1 MTVVA
6 VRRISV
12 RGLAAALGLALV
24 ATTLLGQRPA
34 VADATRTV
42 TYEVV
47 QRGDVRTDLGEFQRT
62 AAAVLG
68 DARGWSLGGSVRF
81 VRVASGGQFS
91 LVLASPSV
99 VDAAATVC
107 SPLYSCRVGRQVL
120 INDRNWR
127 EATPGWRAANG
138 SLAEYRRYVVD
149 HEVGHFLGF
158 GHVGCAR
165 SGARAPV
172 MMQQSKGLQG
182 CAPAGWPTRGERE
195 QLASRSG
202 VPIHPHVFTDVL
214 HGGVHT
220 AAIHEAAD
228 LDIVNGYDDGSFR
241 PAAQV
246 TRAQVASV
254 LARSLDLRP
263 VGTSPFSDVVDGTP
277 HAGAITAL
285 AEARIALGDRDGTYR
300 PSERVTRGQLASLLA
315 RAYGLGATRPAPF
328 RDVPSNHAHAG
339 GIAAAAESGITTGY
353 PDGTFRAGERIR
365 RDQVASFVVRSRSL
379 GRP

>member
-1 MTVVA
+1 MA
-6 VRRISV
+6 VRRASV
-12 RGLAAALGLALV
+12 RGLVTALGLALV
-24 ATTLLGQRPA
+24 ATMLVGPRPA
-34 VADATRTV
+34 AAAATRTI

-47 QRGDVRTDLGEFQRT
+47 TRGDVRADLGEFRAT

-81 VRVASGGQFS
+81 VRVSSGGQFT
-91 LVLASPSV
+91 LVLASPSAV
-99 VDAAATVC
+99 AAASSVC

-127 EATPGWRAANG
+127 ETTPGWRSAKG
-138 SLAEYRRYVVD
+138 SRAEYRRYVVN

-182 CAPAGWPTRGERE
+182 CVPSGWPSRGERE
-195 QLASRSG
+195 RLASRSG

-220 AAIHEAAD
+220 VAIHEAAD
-228 LDIVNGYDDGSFR
+228 LGIVAGYRDGSFR
-241 PAAQV
+241 PAEPV
-246 TRAQVASV
+246 TRAQVASF
-254 LARSLDLRP
+254 LARSLGLRP
-263 VGTSPFSDVVDGTP
+263 VGPSPFSDVPDGAA

-285 AEARIALGDRDGTYR
+285 AEAGIALGDRDGTYR
-300 PSERVTRGQLASLLA
+300 PGEQVTRGQLASLLA
-315 RAYGLGATRPAPF
+315 RAYGLGAARPAPF
-328 RDVPSNHAHAG
+328 PDVPPQHAHAA

-353 PDGTFRAGERIR
+353 PDGTFRPAERIR
-365 RDQVASFVVRSRSL
+365 RDQVASFVIRSRGL
-379 GRP
+379 DGR